1 MNTVS
6 ALDIESVTLLKN
18 AFKRRLLQLND
29 EIRKTRKEKK
39 ETKLLNAKRK
49 IVNQHYN
56 LLEQLEIKFNPQDQ
70 TQRTVYFNLLDIYK
84 NGWQ

>member
-6 ALDIESVTLLKN
+6 ALDTESVTLLKN

-56 LLEQLEIKFNPQDQ
+56 LLEQLETKFNPQDQ
-70 TQRTVYFNLLDIYK
+70 TQQTVYFNLLDVYK
-84 NGWQ
+84 NG